1 MKIMEWIKE
10 HKVEILIVTGTAVLG
25 GLCVYGVFKKKP
37 KVDMNKLLDAA
48 HKIKTENLE
57 LDGFD
62 VGMCNRADKF
72 PNTGIIGLQIDN
84 IKFEQMGDLGEEIVK
99 RVPELPTNPYVSVL
113 LSIIED
119 GVQN

>member
-25 GLCVYGVFKKKP
+25 GLCIYGVSKQRP

-48 HKIKTENLE
+48 RKIKTEKLE

-62 VGMCNRADKF
+62 VGMCNRAVKYPDDG
-72 PNTGIIGLQIDN
+72 TIGLQIDN
-84 IKFEQMGDLGEEIVK
+84 IKLEQMGDLGEEIMK
-99 RVPELPTNPYVSVL
+99 RVPELPTNHMVGGL
-113 LSIIED
+113 FSIIEY

>member
-25 GLCVYGVFKKKP
+25 GLCIYGVSKKKP

-62 VGMCNRADKF
+62 VGMCNRAFKYSDDG
-72 PNTGIIGLQIDN
+72 TIGLHIDDV
-84 IKFEQMGDLGEEIVK
+84 KLEQMGDLGDEIAK
-99 RVPELPTNPYVSVL
+99 RVPDLPTNPNVSVL

-119 GVQN
+119 RVQN